1 MCVCVAYEQLMEP
14 YASGLCLS
22 SQSKVKREI
31 NRPILLR
38 YEYRKNKIENFSATI
53 IIARFFGGFFCNV
66 RHLDALYYN
75 STRACRSHL
84 FLNESYLNESGIKAA
99 EEHLEQPYRTMI

>member
-1 MCVCVAYEQLMEP
+1 MIWDGDVYVCVCVAYEQLMEP
-14 YASGLCLS
+14 YTSGLCLS

-53 IIARFFGGFFCNV
+53 VIARCFFFFAM
-66 RHLDALYYN
+66 LGIWMLY
-75 STRACRSHL
+75 
-84 FLNESYLNESGIKAA
+84 IKFYTG
-99 EEHLEQPYRTMI
+99 L